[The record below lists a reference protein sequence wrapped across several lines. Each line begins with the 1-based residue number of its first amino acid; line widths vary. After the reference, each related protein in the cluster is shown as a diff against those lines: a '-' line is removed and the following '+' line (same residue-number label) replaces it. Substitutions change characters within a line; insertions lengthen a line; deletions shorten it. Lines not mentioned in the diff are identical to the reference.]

1 MYKKGAAEV
10 EKVEEGKGGERV
22 VLTECRVGKN
32 DRVGK
37 EGATDLGNPEFWKGK
52 LRVGGA
58 DYV

>member
-10 EKVEEGKGGERV
+10 KKVEEGKGGERV

-37 EGATDLGNPEFWKGK
+37 EGATDLGNPEF
-52 LRVGGA
+52 
-58 DYV
+58 